1 MTISRHLVSLRS
13 CIASSQK
20 VIFYFYSEVLL
31 SPQRNQCPHLT
42 VLTSP
47 HRVGWPIRHDLVP
60 LFGPTFPT
68 TCLSPDQPGY
78 GTVIPATGRRKPR
91 RSLQSVGIPPPHSV
105 PYPSNEYAYNVGPLA
120 NPPSADPYADQAHFR
135 PPYLLSASPVD
146 NSSAPFARPVIPPVP
161 APVPTTGT
169 LYSPQEAMAP
179 SQYTIRSTTCSPL
192 LENQVK
198 ARYSPYALSRR
209 HHSPSARSGSCV
221 FPGPMGY
228 DKHHLMHRASAPNL
242 RGFQPRGHLVL
253 PRLSLNTQHPI
264 PSGDLSTRAQPA
276 SAGPVLEDIARE
288 ESRQLKACDEV
299 QGDHVGVPSSGDSAH
314 SSIHTPPYAE

>member
-13 CIASSQK
+13 CIAPSQK
-20 VIFYFYSEVLL
+20 VNFCFLL
-31 SPQRNQCPHLT
+31 RSHPISATKSNARLT

-105 PYPSNEYAYNVGPLA
+105 PYPSNEYAYVVGPAA

-146 NSSAPFARPVIPPVP
+146 NSSAPFAPPVIPPVP
-161 APVPTTGT
+161 APVPTTRP
-169 LYSPQEAMAP
+169 LYSPQEAVGP
-179 SQYTIRSTTCSPL
+179 SQYTFRSTTCSPL
-192 LENQVK
+192 LENPAK
-198 ARYSPYALSRR
+198 GRYSPYALSRR
-209 HHSPSARSGSCV
+209 HHSPSARSGSYV

-228 DKHHLMHRASAPNL
+228 DKHHSLMHRASAPNL

-264 PSGDLSTRAQPA
+264 PSGDLGIRAQPA
-276 SAGPVLEDIARE
+276 SAGPILEDSARE
-288 ESRQLKACDEV
+288 GSKGCDEA
-299 QGDHVGVPSSGDSAH
+299 QGDHFGVSSGDSAH
-314 SSIHTPPYAE
+314 GSIHTPYSE